1 MDIICASICYRGYA
15 EDEVAATLEYAPKI
29 GYRAMEIHGPLIW
42 SVDAVH
48 TFDTDSMK
56 GRIERS
62 GMTCAGLYPPGW
74 GGKDSDD
81 VQIRAE
87 AIAKCV
93 DIAEQLNA
101 THLTT
106 SGAHRRTESDDGL
119 DNVIACVREVLAR
132 IPAES
137 RIKLTLEPHH
147 GNVLEQPADF
157 QRVLDAIPDERVG
170 VCIDTGHFHTS
181 GVDTLA
187 AIRQFS
193 SRIYAVHLKDHIGA
207 VSVGIGRG
215 ELNLRLIIETLQAV
229 NYQGDLTLELEV
241 EDPENL
247 PRYTEEA
254 YFYLSGMLGLRL

>member
-15 EDEVAATLEYAPKI
+15 EDEVAATLENAPKI

-48 TFDTDSMK
+48 GFDIDGMRNDISK
-56 GRIERS
+56 S
-62 GMTCAGLYPPGW
+62 GMRCAGLYPPGW
-74 GGKDSDD
+74 GGNDSND
-81 VQIRAE
+81 VEVRAE

-93 DIAEQLNA
+93 EIAEQLNA

-106 SGAHRRTESDDGL
+106 SGAQRRTEPGAL
-119 DNVIACVREVLAR
+119 DRVIACVREVLAR
-132 IPAES
+132 IPTETS
-137 RIKLTLEPHH
+137 IKLTLEPHY
-147 GNVLEQPADF
+147 GNVLEQPEDF
-157 QRVLDAIPDERVG
+157 QRVLDATPDERVG
-170 VCIDTGHFHTS
+170 VCIDTGHFHSS

-187 AIRQFS
+187 AIHHFG

-215 ELNLRLIIETLQAV
+215 ELNLKEIIDTLIDV
-229 NYQGDLTLELEV
+229 GYQGDLTLELEV

-254 YFYLSGMLGLRL
+254 YFYLSGMLGLQL

>member
-29 GYRAMEIHGPLIW
+29 GYRFMEIHGPLIW
-42 SVDAVH
+42 SVDAALA
-48 TFDTDSMK
+48 FDIDTMQAKIDT
-56 GRIERS
+56 S
-62 GMTCAGLYPPGW
+62 GMRCAGLYPPGW
-74 GGKDSDD
+74 GGHDNAD
-81 VQIRAE
+81 VDARAG
-87 AIAKCV
+87 AIARCV
-93 DIAEQLNA
+93 EIAEGLGA

-106 SGAHRRTESDDGL
+106 SGAQRRTEPGAL
-119 DNVIACVREVLAR
+119 DRVTACVREVLER

-137 RIKLTLEPHH
+137 QIKLTLEPHH
-147 GNVLEQPADF
+147 GNVLEQAEDF
-157 QRVLDAIPDERVG
+157 QTILDAIPDERVG

-187 AIRQFS
+187 AIRQFG

-215 ELNLRLIIETLQAV
+215 ELDLKQIIETLQTEG
-229 NYQGDLTLELEV
+229 YQGDLTLELEV

-254 YFYLSGMLGLRL
+254 YLYLSGMLGLRL

>member
-15 EDEVAATLEYAPKI
+15 DDEVAATLQYAPKI

-48 TFDTDSMK
+48 AFDVEGMK
-56 GRIERS
+56 QSIDKS
-62 GMTCAGLYPPGW
+62 GMRCAGLYPPGW
-74 GGKDSDD
+74 GGSNSSD
-81 VQIRAE
+81 VEARAE

-93 DIAEQLNA
+93 DIAEKLNA

-106 SGAHRRTESDDGL
+106 SGAQRRTESGAL
-119 DNVIACVREVLAR
+119 ERVVACVQEVLAR
-132 IPAES
+132 IPTDS
-137 RIKLTLEPHH
+137 KIKLTLEPHH
-147 GNVLEQPADF
+147 GNVLEQPTDF
-157 QRVLDAIPDERVG
+157 QQVLDAIPDERVG
-170 VCIDTGHFHTS
+170 VCIDIGHFHTS
-181 GVDTLA
+181 GVDTIA
-187 AIRQFS
+187 AIHQFG
-193 SRIYAVHLKDHIGA
+193 SRIYAVHLKDHIGS

-215 ELNLRLIIETLQAV
+215 ELNLQQIIATLQEID
-229 NYQGDLTLELEV
+229 YQGDLTLELEV

>member
-42 SVDAVH
+42 SVDAAH
-48 TFDTDSMK
+48 AFDIDGMK
-56 GRIERS
+56 EKIDNS
-62 GMTCAGLYPPGW
+62 GMKCVGLYPPGW
-74 GGKDSDD
+74 GGSDIQD
-81 VQIRAE
+81 VETRAA

-93 DIAEQLNA
+93 DIAEKLNA

-106 SGAHRRTESDDGL
+106 SGAQRRTESGAL
-119 DNVIACVREVLAR
+119 DRVIACVREVLAR
-132 IPAES
+132 IPQES

-147 GNVLEQPADF
+147 GNVLEQPDDF
-157 QRVLDAIPDERVG
+157 QQVLDAIPDERVG

-187 AIRQFS
+187 TIRQFS

-207 VSVGIGRG
+207 ISVGIGRG
-215 ELNLRLIIETLQAV
+215 ELNLREIITTFQDID
-229 NYQGDLTLELEV
+229 YQGDLTLELEV
-241 EDPENL
+241 EDTENL

>member
-15 EDEVAATLEYAPKI
+15 DDEVAATLQYAPKI
-29 GYRAMEIHGPLIW
+29 GYRSMEIHGPLIW
-42 SVDAVH
+42 SVDAVDV
-48 TFDTDSMK
+48 FDVDNMK
-56 GRIERS
+56 SKLKES
-62 GMTCAGLYPPGW
+62 GMRCAGLYPPGW
-74 GGKDSDD
+74 GGIDLDD
-81 VQIRAE
+81 VIARAK

-106 SGAHRRTESDDGL
+106 SGAQRRTEDNAL
-119 DNVIACVREVLAR
+119 DRVIACVHEVSER
-132 IPAES
+132 IPSES
-137 RIKLTLEPHH
+137 SIKLTLEPHH
-147 GNVLEQPADF
+147 GNVLEQPEDF

-181 GVDTLA
+181 GVDTVA
-187 AIRQFS
+187 AIRQFG
-193 SRIYAVHLKDHIGA
+193 SRIYTVHLKDHIGS

-215 ELNLRLIIETLQAV
+215 ELNLQEIIATLHEV
-229 NYQGDLTLELEV
+229 DYQGDLTLELEV

-247 PRYTEEA
+247 PQYTEEA

>member
-42 SVDAVH
+42 SIDAVH
-48 TFDTDSMK
+48 AFDVDSMK
-56 GRIERS
+56 KSIEKS
-62 GMTCAGLYPPGW
+62 GMKCAGLYPPGW
-74 GGKDSDD
+74 GGNNSTD
-81 VQIRAE
+81 VEVRAE

-106 SGAHRRTESDDGL
+106 SGAQRRTEPGAL
-119 DNVIACVREVLAR
+119 DRVIACVREVLAR

-137 RIKLTLEPHH
+137 CIKLTLEPHH
-147 GNVLEQPADF
+147 GNVLEQPEDF
-157 QRVLDAIPDERVG
+157 QRVLDSIPDERVG

-187 AIRQFS
+187 AIRQFG

-215 ELNLRLIIETLQAV
+215 ELNLQQIIGTLQEA

>member
-15 EDEVAATLEYAPKI
+15 KDEVAATLEYAPKI

-48 TFDTDSMK
+48 AFDVDSMK
-56 GRIERS
+56 EEIDKS
-62 GMTCAGLYPPGW
+62 GMKCAGLYPPGW
-74 GGKDSDD
+74 GGNDNAD
-81 VQIRAE
+81 VEARAE

-106 SGAHRRTESDDGL
+106 SGAQRRTEDGAL
-119 DNVIACVREVLAR
+119 DRVISCVREVLER

-137 RIKLTLEPHH
+137 HIKLTLEPHH
-147 GNVLEQPADF
+147 GNVFEQPEDF
-157 QRVLDAIPDERVG
+157 QEVLDAIPDDRVG

-181 GVDTLA
+181 RVDTLA
-187 AIRQFS
+187 AIHQFG

-207 VSVGIGRG
+207 ISVGIGRG
-215 ELNLRLIIETLQAV
+215 ELNLQQIIGTLQEAD
-229 NYQGDLTLELEV
+229 YQGDLTLELEV

-254 YFYLSGMLGLRL
+254 YFYLSRMLGLQL

>member
-15 EDEVAATLEYAPKI
+15 EDEVAATFENAPKI

-48 TFDTDSMK
+48 AFDVDGMK
-56 GRIERS
+56 REIDKS
-62 GMTCAGLYPPGW
+62 GMKCAGLYPPGW
-74 GGKDSDD
+74 GGIDD
-81 VQIRAE
+81 ADVGVRAE

-93 DIAEQLNA
+93 NIAEQLDA

-106 SGAHRRTESDDGL
+106 SGAQRRTETSAL
-119 DNVIACVREVLAR
+119 DRVIACVKQVLER
-132 IPAES
+132 IPVES
-137 RIKLTLEPHH
+137 EIKLTLEPHH
-147 GNVLEQPADF
+147 GNVLEQPEDF
-157 QRVLDAIPDERVG
+157 QRILDAIPDARVG
-170 VCIDTGHFHTS
+170 VCIDTGHFHAS
-181 GVDTLA
+181 NVDTLA
-187 AIRQFS
+187 AIRQFG

-215 ELNLRLIIETLQAV
+215 ELNLQEIITTLQDV
-229 NYQGDLTLELEV
+229 DYQGDLTLELEV